1 MTITTDSSSALLWA
15 ANQSSDNNQRDIP
28 RRQDTVLP
36 TGHDTVTL
44 SGQLIARLSGEGSS
58 EERIAALK
66 QQYENGTYQ
75 PSWQDLAGRI
85 LDIHL

>member
-1 MTITTDSSSALLWA
+1 MTIGTDSSAALSRA
-15 ANQSSDNNQRDIP
+15 TTQGSDTNQQRFA
-28 RRQDTVLP
+28 RQEDSRLSP
-36 TGHDTVTL
+36 EQDTVTL
-44 SGQLIARLSGEGSS
+44 SDQIIARLSGEGSS

-75 PSWQDLAGRI
+75 PSWQDLASRI